1 MKAQFSDKFKAAAKA
16 ANIPPEKLA
25 KAIRGLLAPSK
36 CRDTTKLFNANILEA
51 ISCAV

>member
-1 MKAQFSDKFKAAAKA
+1 MNSQFSDKFKAAAKA
-16 ANIPPEKLA
+16 ANVSPEKFA
-25 KAIRGLLAPSK
+25 QNIRALLSPSK